1 MGHHKT
7 HRSAYFKMTVFM
19 KPVFYMRIFTD
30 KLIISTCSVHLKD
43 TITHHHMKNP
53 GNRFGWLMRVEEVVV
68 GLQIQVSQEEVE
80 ALVLPGAYQI
90 LLWKEAVEWLAVPLK
105 CCHFYLLEEEEV
117 GEALNI

>member
-1 MGHHKT
+1 MVLEAAGQIEDERKI
-7 HRSAYFKMTVFM
+7 YF
-19 KPVFYMRIFTD
+19 P
-30 KLIISTCSVHLKD
+30 
-43 TITHHHMKNP
+43 THHHMKNP

-117 GEALNI
+117 GEALIC